1 MKKMSP
7 SAPVLM
13 GSLLLEMIY
22 QKLFCLKL
30 FGPDK

>member
-1 MKKMSP
+1 MNP
-7 SAPVLM
+7 SALALM

-30 FGPDK
+30 FGTDK

>member
-1 MKKMSP
+1 
-7 SAPVLM
+7 VLM